1 MKYKITTKIIII
13 GLFCS
18 LMAWYYGRAREGNHA
33 PVVKIVSQKVPM
45 SIRELQT
52 FLNEQYDPWGRYK
65 CDLDGK
71 MGKETLKAWTCYICD
86 RQAIKE
92 FK

>member
-1 MKYKITTKIIII
+1 M
-13 GLFCS
+13 FCTIAA
-18 LMAWYYGRAREGNHA
+18 LICGVREDFNA
-33 PVVKIVSQKVPM
+33 PVTAPQTAVETISAEKVPM

-52 FLNEQYDPWGRYK
+52 FLNEAGHSRYK
-65 CDLDGK
+65 CDVDGK
-71 MGKETLKAWTCYICD
+71 MGPKTLKAWSNYICD